1 MKNYTNG
8 CISAVINEGTKEI
21 LSIQVS
27 SSPNQQL
34 IYKALK
40 ENILITLKLKISKC

>member
-1 MKNYTNG
+1 MKNHTNG
-8 CISAVINEGTKEI
+8 YISAVIDEGTKEI
-21 LSIQVS
+21 SSIKIS

-40 ENILITLKLKISKC
+40 ENILIT